1 MEDKVILGM
10 EICENLRYN
19 VNVMKSDEL
28 GYYLLHK
35 FTTMF
40 SYIDVNKSNEEVFY
54 ADRN

>member
-1 MEDKVILGM
+1 MILGM